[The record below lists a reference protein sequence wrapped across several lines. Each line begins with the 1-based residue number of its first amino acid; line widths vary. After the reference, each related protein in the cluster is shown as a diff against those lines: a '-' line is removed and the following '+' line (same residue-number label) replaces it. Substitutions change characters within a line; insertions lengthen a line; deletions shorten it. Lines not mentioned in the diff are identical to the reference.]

1 MARKKG
7 PGQEEPASWLAT
19 FGDLAT
25 LLLTFYVLI
34 YASSTYQP
42 GDWETAQGAIERM
55 LGLTPGES
63 RVGLIERGS
72 GGMLNAGT
80 EAVPLLSM
88 IITRLELDNPE
99 SVQGMEQLLGLA
111 GSTEYGENLGI
122 SLLEKGILF
131 RMEEPVLFRSG
142 GAELDPK
149 AAPVLR
155 SIAQIIRERPWRVTV
170 EGHTDDLPVRT
181 GRYGS
186 NWDLSGARAAE
197 VVRFLV
203 GEGVAGGAIA
213 AKACGEYH
221 PRFPNVNEEA
231 RRRNRR
237 VDIRL
242 EYED

>member
-1 MARKKG
+1 MAKKR

-55 LGLTPGES
+55 LGLVPGES
-63 RVGLIERGS
+63 RVSIIS
-72 GGMLNAGT
+72 GGPGGVLSGGEEIIPLMSKIIGELNLEDP
-80 EAVPLLSM
+80 EAVRGIEHVL
-88 IITRLELDNPE
+88 
-99 SVQGMEQLLGLA
+99 GMA
-111 GSTEYGENLGI
+111 GSVDYGEHLGI
-122 SLLEKGILF
+122 ELLENGILF
-131 RMEEPVLFRSG
+131 RLEDPILFRSG
-142 GAELDPK
+142 GADLDPR
-149 AAPVLR
+149 AEPVLR
-155 SIAQIIRERPWRVTV
+155 AVAEVARDRRGKLTV
-170 EGHTDDLPVRT
+170 EGHTDDLPVRG
-181 GRYGS
+181 GRYAT

-203 GEGVAGGAIA
+203 SEGVGEADVA
-213 AKACGEYH
+213 AKACGEYR
-221 PRFPNVNEEA
+221 PRVPNTNEEA

-242 EYED
+242 EFDD